1 MRHPSDSKPQTK
13 AERKII
19 EKASEAL
26 RCHLSTQTM
35 RFRDGQV
42 QIDGYSLRAR
52 VLCEAFSHQGVP
64 VGGQLRKPLADALK
78 LLFVEKQLKGRWRKV
93 LAFADKEAAR
103 PFQKASWRAGALRS
117 LGIKV
122 VVVKLT
128 PRDRARLVRAQRTQT
143 MVNPRRT

>member
-78 LLFVEKQLKGRWRKV
+78 LLFVEKQLKGGGERCLPSPIRRPPDHFRKPPGGLALSVRW
-93 LAFADKEAAR
+93 
-103 PFQKASWRAGALRS
+103 ALR
-117 LGIKV
+117 
-122 VVVKLT
+122 
-128 PRDRARLVRAQRTQT
+128 
-143 MVNPRRT
+143 